1 MATPADNLESAV
13 NTLAGINGGI
23 ANLTSSMGNISSIMS
38 NLQVSVDLVSQG
50 VAAAGILLSNDVR
63 DSTRQIVAAVSKINP
78 SGGITINAAGVTINI
93 DDKNIVAGIK
103 QSNIHLL
110 SISGSSRRIQFATT
124 FLAKSAG
131 ATYAELQ
138 KMNANGLASFQMQS
152 IHAKLLADLNAKQS
166 RFGGNQNPN
175 ANTGGRKGPF
185 ANLEAIGDQLAKTGG
200 IIASQFTKPLIKY
213 AKDIYKNSPALSGMR
228 MVIEQTRA
236 SMLRLGI
243 DITKIPQAIGIFAGA
258 LRETAGLVHSGFSK
272 MIQFIAPL
280 VGAFDPATMQQFGMV
295 VRDLM
300 AVFGKIFRPIIIAAS
315 GIIRT
320 FADALMPVA
329 DFLEPIMQEF
339 ASALIDVA
347 IPYVIELA
355 VLIAEAGAAF
365 ENMIPALR
373 DIASVVLPLLIS
385 MFRGLIII
393 VNFVVGLFNMFMTGL
408 NAMIGALLK
417 AAAWITGWF
426 SKSGK
431 EKLNNAA
438 DRAFANADEYKQK
451 SLKSFEM
458 AMNVGNGNVAKKLGP
473 ITPGGS
479 VGMAAKSASFTGI
492 SELGKSMMQAA
503 FSSSTQNAALQT
515 ADNTKRI
522 ADKMDIVAA
531 KLGMQVKADP
541 RMAGVR
547 R

>member
-23 ANLTSSMGNISSIMS
+23 ANLTSSIGNISSIMS

-175 ANTGGRKGPF
+175 ANTGGRKGPL
-185 ANLEAIGDQLAKTGG
+185 ANLQAIGDQLAKTGG

-300 AVFGKIFRPIIIAAS
+300 AVFGKIFRPVIIAAS

-373 DIASVVLPLLIS
+373 DIASVILPILIS
-385 MFRGLIII
+385 MFRGLIVI
-393 VNFVVGLFNMFMTGL
+393 VNLVVGLFYLFITVL
-408 NAMIGALLK
+408 TAMIGEILK
-417 AAAWITGWF
+417 AMASIAGWF
-426 SKSGK
+426 SKNAK

-438 DRAFANADEYKQK
+438 DRAFATSGEYGKKGQ
-451 SLKSFEM
+451 KSFEM
-458 AMNVGNGNVAKKLGP
+458 ALNVGNGNVARKLGP

>member
-23 ANLTSSMGNISSIMS
+23 ANLTSSIGNISSIMS

-93 DDKNIVAGIK
+93 DDRNIVAGIK

-124 FLAKSAG
+124 YLAKNAG
-131 ATYAELQ
+131 STYNELQ
-138 KMNANGLASFQMQS
+138 KLNANGLASFQMQS

-175 ANTGGRKGPF
+175 ANTGGRKGPL
-185 ANLEAIGDQLAKTGG
+185 ANLQAIGDQFVKTGG

-280 VGAFDPATMQQFGMV
+280 VGAFDPAVMQQFGMV

-365 ENMIPALR
+365 ENMIPALQ

-408 NAMIGALLK
+408 NAIIGALLK

-426 SKSGK
+426 SKNGK

-438 DRAFANADEYKQK
+438 DKAFANADEYKQK

-458 AMNVGNGNVAKKLGP
+458 AMNVGNGNVARKLGP

-479 VGMAAKSASFTGI
+479 TGMAAKTASFTGI
-492 SELGKSMMQAA
+492 SELGKGMMQAA
-503 FSSSTQNAALQT
+503 FSSSAQTAALQT

-522 ADKMDIVAA
+522 AEKMDIVAA
-531 KLGMQVKADP
+531 KLGIQARPDP

>member
-23 ANLTSSMGNISSIMS
+23 ANLTSSIGNISSIMS

-258 LRETAGLVHSGFSK
+258 LRETAGLIHSGFSK

-365 ENMIPALR
+365 ENMIPALQ

-408 NAMIGALLK
+408 NAIIGALLK

-451 SLKSFEM
+451 GLKSFEM